1 MTDGFKSGPGDD
13 PFADDGDDDD
23 ASADLDGSGVDA
35 SAGAEPERDAMSDL
49 FDEDGGKADPDPSGG
64 GEDLNLPWVLERGSV
79 KDGRPKT
86 MEFRMRPET
95 AEQRRDFK
103 ADVERELGKDVYAL
117 DLREAA
123 YLVAMNHPDEV
134 ADQLREWGYDYL

>member
-13 PFADDGDDDD
+13 PFADDGDSGDGGDSREAGDDTESGQASTTDPFAEDRSRTSPD
-23 ASADLDGSGVDA
+23 AGDGSDDLD
-35 SAGAEPERDAMSDL
+35 
-49 FDEDGGKADPDPSGG
+49 
-64 GEDLNLPWVLERGSV
+64 LPWVLERDSV

-95 AEQRRDFK
+95 AEHRRDFK
-103 ADVERELGKDVYAL
+103 ADVERELGKDVFAL

-123 YLVAMNHPDEV
+123 YLVAMNHPGEV
-134 ADQLREWGYDYL
+134 AEQLRKWGYDYL